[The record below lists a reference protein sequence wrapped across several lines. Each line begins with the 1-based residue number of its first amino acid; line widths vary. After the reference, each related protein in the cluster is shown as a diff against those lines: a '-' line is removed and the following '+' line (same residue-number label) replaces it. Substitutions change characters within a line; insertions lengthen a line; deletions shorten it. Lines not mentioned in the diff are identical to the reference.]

1 MNAILRSL
9 AAALLAG
16 LVASADAPEPTR
28 VVVLDNDNVLEG
40 HVRRVDDAYE
50 VRRPVGG
57 DVTLPASRVVAVVA
71 DRKAAFA
78 VVAGRANRRDADE
91 RLRLAKWCVSQ
102 RLDAEALAESEAA
115 ARMRPGFTAA
125 ERLAESLRATTKAG
139 PARPDPAV
147 APAKGET
154 PAKDA
159 VKDVQAIEYNSE
171 SFPLFAGKVN
181 SILMNTCATCH
192 AKDDMKTFHLTRAG
206 GRAGVTKNLM
216 SALAQVN
223 PADP

>member
-1 MNAILRSL
+1 GHLSDYLDLTNPRREVWSTAMNAILRSL

-125 ERLAESLRATTKAG
+125 ERLAESLRATT
-139 PARPDPAV
+139 
-147 APAKGET
+147 
-154 PAKDA
+154 
-159 VKDVQAIEYNSE
+159 
-171 SFPLFAGKVN
+171 
-181 SILMNTCATCH
+181 
-192 AKDDMKTFHLTRAG
+192 
-206 GRAGVTKNLM
+206 
-216 SALAQVN
+216 
-223 PADP
+223 